1 MKVNIMSN
9 TVYKI
14 IKDKAGYFHITY
26 DNCTV
31 SYFHSIEDAKK
42 ELNKILEEKI

>member
-14 IKDKAGYFHITY
+14 IKDKAGYFHIT
-26 DNCTV
+26 TV
-31 SYFHSIEDAKK
+31 SFFHSIEEAKK
-42 ELNKILEEKI
+42 ELKEIIKKGK